1 MRNIRIPQVF
11 TLIPKYLY
19 FTNVVKKSEIGKDIG
34 FYFRNN
40 NFIGIYN
47 KKAIT
52 EVIASCDSA
61 AIRTQDPRLRRAL
74 LYPAE
79 LRNHP

>member
-11 TLIPKYLY
+11 TLIQ
-19 FTNVVKKSEIGKDIG
+19 DIG

>member
-1 MRNIRIPQVF
+1 M
-11 TLIPKYLY
+11 TSY

-61 AIRTQDPRLRRAL
+61 AIRFLKYEKITF
-74 LYPAE
+74 
-79 LRNHP
+79 

>member
-1 MRNIRIPQVF
+1 MRSKQ
-11 TLIPKYLY
+11 Y
-19 FTNVVKKSEIGKDIG
+19 FTSIKNNPHEISTDP